1 MKLQEL
7 SAPTPSKQIAQ
18 VFESYFGSRIR
29 FDQLTRGQTKAMLGK
44 VRGILGE
51 HRQTSARHSSEQ
63 NPKYLQL
70 VMMEQALATR
80 LKEAALPIA
89 PAGTAPAG
97 TAPAGTAPAGT
108 APAPTT
114 GAAPAAGTA
123 PAPTT
128 GAKPPQDP
136 KLAAALKKSAAG
148 QTLNPDEQK
157 LVAGAAMMQAE
168 SRFRRMA
175 HRLNESEIQ
184 QAQVVLAAQD
194 MVDKMQ
200 SMLEDVSELQFKEL
214 PALVDSIKNQVGIDQ
229 ATQFNADATAA
240 LTGLLQNIQGSKQQL
255 DAALGVVTGAAPAG
269 AAAAGAMGADIA
281 AGAGDMADAGADMAA
296 ADDMGADA
304 ALDAA
309 AASAGAEPPAA
320 ALGRAKR

>member
-7 SAPTPSKQIAQ
+7 SAPTPSKQIAK

-29 FDQLTRGQTKAMLGK
+29 FDQLSRSQTRAMLGK
-44 VRGILGE
+44 VQGVLRE
-51 HRQTSARHSSEQ
+51 HRGTTARHRSET

-70 VMMEQALATR
+70 IMMEQALSAR
-80 LKEAALPIA
+80 LKETTLPPVASTGA
-89 PAGTAPAG
+89 PAQPGAI
-97 TAPAGTAPAGT
+97 
-108 APAPTT
+108 
-114 GAAPAAGTA
+114 GAAA
-123 PAPTT
+123 P
-128 GAKPPQDP
+128 GAKLPQDP

-148 QTLNPDEQK
+148 QQLNPDEQK

-168 SRFRRMA
+168 SRLRRAMK
-175 HRLNESEIQ
+175 RLNESEVQ

-200 SMLEDVSELQFKEL
+200 GMLEDVTELQFKEL

-229 ATQFNADATAA
+229 ATQFNQDATAA
-240 LTGLLQNIQGSKQQL
+240 LAGLVQNLQGAKQQL
-255 DAALGVVTGAAPAG
+255 DAALNVVTGQAPAG

-281 AGAGDMADAGADMAA
+281 AGAGDMAAAGADMAA
-296 ADDMGADA
+296 AGDMSAEMGADA
-304 ALDAA
+304 ELDAA
-309 AASAGAEPPAA
+309 AAEAGAEPPAA

>member
-7 SAPTPSKQIAQ
+7 SAPTPSKQIAK
-18 VFESYFGSRIR
+18 VFESYFGNRIS
-29 FDQLTRGQTKAMLGK
+29 FDQLTRGQTRAMLGK

-51 HRQTSARHSSEQ
+51 HRKTSARHSSEQ
-63 NPKYLQL
+63 DPRYLQL

-80 LKEAALPIA
+80 LQENVMPPTPGAA
-89 PAGTAPAG
+89 PAAA
-97 TAPAGTAPAGT
+97 
-108 APAPTT
+108 
-114 GAAPAAGTA
+114 GAAPAAGGQ
-123 PAPTT
+123 PAVA
-128 GAKPPQDP
+128 GAIAKDP

-148 QTLNPDEQK
+148 QSLNPEEQK

-175 HRLNESEIQ
+175 RRLNESEVQ

-200 SMLEDVSELQFKEL
+200 GMLEDVSELQFKEL
-214 PALVDSIKNQVGIDQ
+214 PALVDSIKNQVGVDQ
-229 ATQFNADATAA
+229 AAQFNADATTA
-240 LTGLLQNIQGSKQQL
+240 LTGLLQNIQGAKQQL
-255 DAALGVVTGAAPAG
+255 DAALNVVTGAAPAG

-281 AGAGDMADAGADMAA
+281 AGAGDMAAAGADMAA
-296 ADDMGADA
+296 AGDMGAEMGADA
-304 ALDAA
+304 ELDAA
-309 AASAGAEPPAA
+309 AADAGAEPPAA

>member
-7 SAPTPSKQIAQ
+7 AAPKPSKQIAK

-29 FDQLTRGQTKAMLGK
+29 FDQLSRNQTRAMLIK
-44 VRGILGE
+44 VQGVLKE
-51 HRQTSARHSSEQ
+51 HRGTTARHRSET

-70 VMMEQALATR
+70 VMMEQALTAR
-80 LKEAALPIA
+80 LKETTMP
-89 PAGTAPAG
+89 PVAGTA
-97 TAPAGTAPAGT
+97 APA
-108 APAPTT
+108 T
-114 GAAPAAGTA
+114 GAVAAGGQ
-123 PAPTT
+123 PAVA
-128 GAKPPQDP
+128 GAVAKDP

-148 QTLNPDEQK
+148 QSLNPEEQK

-168 SRFRRMA
+168 SRLRRAMS
-175 HRLNESEIQ
+175 RLNESEVQ

-200 SMLEDVSELQFKEL
+200 GMLEDVTELQFKEL

-229 ATQFNADATAA
+229 ATQFNQDATAA
-240 LTGLLQNIQGSKQQL
+240 LAGLVQNLQGAKQQL
-255 DAALGVVTGAAPAG
+255 DAALNVVTGQAPAG

-281 AGAGDMADAGADMAA
+281 AGAGDMAAAGADMAA

-309 AASAGAEPPAA
+309 AAEAGAEPPAA

>member
-7 SAPTPSKQIAQ
+7 AAPKPSKQIAK
-18 VFESYFGSRIR
+18 VFESYFGSHIR
-29 FDQLTRGQTKAMLGK
+29 FDQLSRNQTRVMLSK
-44 VRGILGE
+44 VQGVLKE
-51 HRQTSARHSSEQ
+51 HRGTTARHRSET

-70 VMMEQALATR
+70 VMMEQALTAR
-80 LKEAALPIA
+80 LKETTLPTVGA
-89 PAGTAPAG
+89 PAGTPAQPG
-97 TAPAGTAPAGT
+97 TV
-108 APAPTT
+108 
-114 GAAPAAGTA
+114 GAAGGQPAVAGA
-123 PAPTT
+123 I
-128 GAKPPQDP
+128 AKDP

-148 QTLNPDEQK
+148 QSLNPEEQK

-168 SRFRRMA
+168 SRLRRAMK
-175 HRLNESEIQ
+175 RLNESEVQ

-200 SMLEDVSELQFKEL
+200 GMLEDVTELQFKEL

-229 ATQFNADATAA
+229 ATQFNQDATAA
-240 LTGLLQNIQGSKQQL
+240 LAGLVQNLQGAKQQL
-255 DAALGVVTGAAPAG
+255 DAALNVVTGQAPAG

-281 AGAGDMADAGADMAA
+281 AGVGDMAAAGADMAA
-296 ADDMGADA
+296 AGDMGAEMGADA

-309 AASAGAEPPAA
+309 AAEAGAEPPAA

>member
-7 SAPTPSKQIAQ
+7 AAPKPSKQIAK

-29 FDQLTRGQTKAMLGK
+29 FDQLSRNQTRVMLRK
-44 VRGILGE
+44 VQGVLKE
-51 HRQTSARHSSEQ
+51 HRGTTARHSSET

-70 VMMEQALATR
+70 VMMEQALTAR
-80 LKEAALPIA
+80 LKETTMP
-89 PAGTAPAG
+89 PVAGTA
-97 TAPAGTAPAGT
+97 
-108 APAPTT
+108 APTGTPAT
-114 GAAPAAGTA
+114 GAVAASGQPAVAGA
-123 PAPTT
+123 V
-128 GAKPPQDP
+128 AKDP

-148 QTLNPDEQK
+148 QSLNPEEQK

-168 SRFRRMA
+168 SRLRRAMS
-175 HRLNESEIQ
+175 RLNESEVQ

-200 SMLEDVSELQFKEL
+200 GMLEDVTELQFKEL

-229 ATQFNADATAA
+229 ATQFNQDATAA
-240 LTGLLQNIQGSKQQL
+240 LAGLVQNLQGAKQQL
-255 DAALGVVTGAAPAG
+255 DAALNVVTGQAPAG

-281 AGAGDMADAGADMAA
+281 AGAGDMAAAGADMAA
-296 ADDMGADA
+296 AGDMGADMGADA
-304 ALDAA
+304 ELDAA
-309 AASAGAEPPAA
+309 AAEAGAEPPAA

>member
-7 SAPTPSKQIAQ
+7 SAPTPSKQIAK
-18 VFESYFGSRIR
+18 VFESYFGNRIS
-29 FDQLTRGQTKAMLGK
+29 FDQLTHGQTKSMLGK

-51 HRQTSARHSSEQ
+51 HRKTSARYTSEQ

-80 LKEAALPIA
+80 LKEAALPVA
-89 PAGTAPAG
+89 P
-97 TAPAGTAPAGT
+97 
-108 APAPTT
+108 T
-114 GAAPAAGTA
+114 GAAPAPTAGAA
-123 PAPTT
+123 PAPATAPTT

-148 QTLNPDEQK
+148 QTLNPEEQK

-175 HRLNESEIQ
+175 RRLNESEIQ

-200 SMLEDVSELQFKEL
+200 SMVEDVSELQFKEL

-229 ATQFNADATAA
+229 ATQFNQDATAA
-240 LTGLLQNIQGSKQQL
+240 LTGLLQNIQGAKQQL
-255 DAALGVVTGAAPAG
+255 DAALGVVTGQTPSG

-281 AGAGDMADAGADMAA
+281 AGADAMGAAGADMAA
-296 ADDMGADA
+296 AGAMGAEAGADMGLGPD
-304 ALDAA
+304 LEEP
-309 AASAGAEPPAA
+309 GAEPAAA

>member
-18 VFESYFGSRIR
+18 VFESYFGNRIR
-29 FDQLTRGQTKAMLGK
+29 FDQLTYSQTKAMLGK

-51 HRQTSARHSSEQ
+51 HRQTSARHNSEQ

-70 VMMEQALATR
+70 VMMEQALATK
-80 LKEAALPIA
+80 LKEAAMMPAQPTSGSAPVPAGA
-89 PAGTAPAG
+89 PATTGTAKPAT
-97 TAPAGTAPAGT
+97 TA
-108 APAPTT
+108 
-114 GAAPAAGTA
+114 GAAP
-123 PAPTT
+123 
-128 GAKPPQDP
+128 KDP

-148 QTLNPDEQK
+148 QTLNPEEQK

-175 HRLNESEIQ
+175 RRLNESEIQ

-229 ATQFNADATAA
+229 ATQFNSDATAA
-240 LTGLLQNIQGSKQQL
+240 LTGLLQNIQGAKQQM
-255 DAALGVVTGAAPAG
+255 DAALGVVTGQAPAG

-281 AGAGDMADAGADMAA
+281 AGADAMGAVGDDMAA
-296 ADDMGADA
+296 AGAMGAEMGDDLA
-304 ALDAA
+304 APGADLEEP
-309 AASAGAEPPAA
+309 GAEPAAA